1 MKERV
6 SFESMY
12 NMNGSLNLNKAVND
26 MTGGEIVIE
35 AMIKILPDQ
44 SSNFQPA
51 PSESGLAS
59 EVVR

>member
-1 MKERV
+1 MATQPSENRT
-6 SFESMY
+6 
-12 NMNGSLNLNKAVND
+12 G

-44 SSNFQPA
+44 LSIAEPA